1 MFHRTLVTSDDP
13 ATADVVPVRVNTRLA
28 DDIDK
33 ANTGVV
39 GYDNYCIGSRSSSEE
54 E

>member
-13 ATADVVPVRVNTRLA
+13 AIADTVPVRVNTRLA
-28 DDIDK
+28 DDIDD
-33 ANTGVV
+33 ANTGAV
-39 GYDNYCIGSRSSSEE
+39 GYDNYCIGSPSSIEE